1 MVIQPLFITAI
12 NAAIQASIEINKI
25 YETQFEAQFKTDGS
39 PVTLADIASSKII
52 LKWLIPTSIPIID
65 EEQVHAPFAER
76 RYWEYCWCVDP
87 LDGTKEFVKKNGEF
101 AVNIALIHQGAPVF
115 GVIASPVE
123 RTLIFGGA
131 SIGGFTSTFHAWETS
146 GDFKPIQP
154 QPLKKELTLIASA
167 SHHTVSAVNYFE
179 ELSGIQKNAQLIQK
193 GSSLKFFELTH
204 NTAQIYPRFAPT
216 MEWDIAAGQAIL
228 EGMGGGVFNVA
239 TKAPLRYNKESLL
252 NPHFIALSD
261 VSLTKWI

>member
-1 MVIQPLFITAI
+1 MVLQPLFITAI
-12 NAAIQASIEINKI
+12 NAAIQASVEIKKI
-25 YETQFEAQFKTDGS
+25 YDTQFDAQFKSDGS
-39 PVTLADIASSKII
+39 PVTIADLTSSKII
-52 LKWLIPTSIPIID
+52 LKWLIPTAIPIID
-65 EEQVHAPFAER
+65 EEQAHAPYKER
-76 RYWEYCWCVDP
+76 RNWEYCWCVDP

-101 AVNIALIHQGAPVF
+101 AVNIALIHQGIPVF
-115 GVIASPVE
+115 GVIANPVE
-123 RTLIFGGA
+123 RKFIFGGA
-131 SIGGFTSTFHAWETS
+131 TIGGFTSTFQAWETS
-146 GDFKPIQP
+146 GKFQQINP
-154 QPLKKELTLIASA
+154 QALKKELTLIASA
-167 SHHTVSAVNYFE
+167 SHHTIAVLDYFQ
-179 ELSGIQKNAQLIQK
+179 ELSQNQLNAQFIQK

-239 TKAPLRYNKESLL
+239 TKAPLRYNKESLV

>member
-131 SIGGFTSTFHAWETS
+131 SIGGFTSTFKAWETS
-146 GDFKPIQP
+146 CDFQPIQP
-154 QPLKKELTLIASA
+154 QPFKKELTLIASA
-167 SHHTVSAVNYFE
+167 SHHTFSVLQYVE
-179 ELSGIQKNAQLIQK
+179 KLSKNHLNTQFIQK

-204 NTAQIYPRFAPT
+204 NIAQIYPICT
-216 MEWDIAAGQAIL
+216 YN
-228 EGMGGGVFNVA
+228 GVGCRCR
-239 TKAPLRYNKESLL
+239 TSYS
-252 NPHFIALSD
+252 
-261 VSLTKWI
+261 